1 MDVTSIPR
9 VSNHHTPAP
18 LWRLERDIKQIPRA
32 IDADM
37 TCDTVVV
44 GAGITGLA
52 VAENLSRQLA
62 PNAHSVV
69 VLDAGRIGTGSS
81 GWNAGILTVDTTI
94 DLSEIEEQY
103 GEDQARKLVS
113 DLSDILTR
121 TKQNLNLGDNWQSG
135 RTLYVATKPGH
146 VQHLHDELDSRRK
159 YNLPAELLEQSSISQ
174 VYPGFAGGS
183 YLALGNEHGVHPVA
197 LLLALAKL
205 IAERGGVVFEDSPV
219 TGWEHVDDKF
229 VVSCRSQT
237 SGAKGFKITAKNLV
251 ICTGVGTSAF
261 SELEDISRLVVPVVS
276 DASATEASAE
286 FAALTRESGTV
297 ALWDSLELYH
307 YVRYLPDGRVLVGG
321 EETAGVLKGEV
332 LNASNPHIRKLYEW
346 AQKHHTIKLPPVQH
360 CWKASLVVPADGLP
374 LVKFRRLGENTII
387 SAYTDGLPFGL
398 LLGSMISQA
407 LLEGKPLPEML
418 TSERKPSL
426 EARLLSLFPAGNHPL
441 AFARAVAFKAA
452 FAAMRLRDWLF

>member
-1 MDVTSIPR
+1 MDVSSIPR
-9 VSNHHTPAP
+9 VSNQHTAAP
-18 LWRLERDIKQIPRA
+18 LWRLERDIEQIPRA

-52 VAENLSRQLA
+52 VAENLSRHSEN
-62 PNAHSVV
+62 NAHSVV
-69 VLDAGRIGTGSS
+69 VLDAGRIGQGSS

-113 DLSDILTR
+113 DLSNILTR

-135 RTLYVATKPGH
+135 RTLYVASKPGH
-146 VQHLHDELDSRRK
+146 VQHLRDELDSRRK
-159 YNLPAELLEQSSISQ
+159 YNLPAELLEQRSISQ
-174 VYPGFAGGS
+174 VYPGFAGA
-183 YLALGNEHGVHPVA
+183 LALGNEHGVHPVA

-219 TGWEHVDDKF
+219 TGWEHVGDKF

-237 SGAKGFKITAKNLV
+237 SGAKSFKITAKNLV

-261 SELEDISRLVVPVVS
+261 SELEDISRLVVPVVGHVFV
-276 DASATEASAE
+276 TEPSAE

-332 LNASNPHIRKLYEW
+332 LKGSDEPRIRKLYEW
-346 AQKHHTIKLPPVQH
+346 AQKHHTITLPPIQH
-360 CWKASLVVPADGLP
+360 CWRASLVVPSDGLP

-387 SAYTDGLPFGL
+387 SAYTDGLPFGM

-407 LLEGKPLPEML
+407 VLEGTTLPEML
-418 TSERKPSL
+418 TSERRPSL
-426 EARLLSLFPAGNHPL
+426 ETRLLSLFPGGNHPL
-441 AFARAVAFKAA
+441 AFARTLAFKAA
-452 FAAMRLRDWLF
+452 FAAMRLRDRLF